1 MPGALIE
8 DRRDRQFYAGRG
20 AGAANEQDRTADSWS
35 QIPDAKQVF
44 RHPGRGVPA
53 FISVLVVWATV
64 PSCTVVLGRFLGL
77 GALASLPAS
86 THPHN
91 HSVTRRQRGSTRS
104 AASEDAGNK
113 ERLSWF

>member
-53 FISVLVVWATV
+53 EPHVMHLTSGWERERIGMADD
-64 PSCTVVLGRFLGL
+64 GL
-77 GALASLPAS
+77 MTLDGLP
-86 THPHN
+86 
-91 HSVTRRQRGSTRS
+91 RG
-104 AASEDAGNK
+104 
-113 ERLSWF
+113 